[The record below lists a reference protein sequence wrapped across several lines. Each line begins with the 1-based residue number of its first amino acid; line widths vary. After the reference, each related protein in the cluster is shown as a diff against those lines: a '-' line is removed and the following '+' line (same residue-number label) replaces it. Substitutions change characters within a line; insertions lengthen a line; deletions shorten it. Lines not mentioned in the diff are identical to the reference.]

1 MLPHTEPPDGPLAEP
16 GTPAGAVLFVTFAGL
31 LVAAG
36 VVGLFSHLTATV
48 LVLAVVAWAAYR
60 TAPWGAVAA
69 LVMGWLFLDGFV
81 WHSDGQLGAVP
92 HPDLRLVLLLVAATV
107 AAQLA
112 RALVGRARRAGRR
125 ASGGPA

>member
-1 MLPHTEPPDGPLAEP
+1 MTTTRVLPHSEPPDGPLAESGP
-16 GTPAGAVLFVTFAGL
+16 PAGAVLFVTFAAL

-48 LVLAVVAWAAYR
+48 LVVAVVGWAAYR

-92 HPDLRLVLLLVAATV
+92 HPDVRLVLLLALAAGG
-107 AAQLA
+107 AQLA
-112 RALVGRARRAGRR
+112 RALVRGSARRARR
-125 ASGGPA
+125 